1 METHSGTP
9 PPRGAFNQ
17 VQTQP
22 NWGFFLTAS
31 LGKLMMGERIQERKG
46 KIMSSKSEF
55 HAPKLKRITVKEVN
69 L

>member
-9 PPRGAFNQ
+9 PRRGAFNQ

-22 NWGFFLTAS
+22 NWGIFGS
-31 LGKLMMGERIQERKG
+31 LSRQADEGERIQERKG
-46 KIMSSKSEF
+46 KIMNSKSEF